1 MVMSSFDFFGT
12 DKVGTKIGFITPK
25 KKKMQ
30 MILVLSASEYM
41 IH

>member
-25 KKKMQ
+25 KKK
-30 MILVLSASEYM
+30 IANDFSSLRF
-41 IH
+41 